1 MATFDQL
8 GDAAGS
14 ISNRLRRTASIVPE
28 RTPAKVK
35 KTQARFGFQSTQPS
49 EYTVL
54 ANADRARPE
63 VPYSEG
69 RARPLPG
76 EPDNKAI
83 FANSYIGPQRSISRQ
98 EQTVNDLIVDG
109 VNSNNPITQARA
121 LARRGAGQRSSQ
133 MSGSA
138 AQAMAD
144 SRPYGRRML
153 NADQPD
159 LQLGSGAQK
168 AFSQNTGE
176 GFIEGDVNQ
185 TLRDVY
191 AGYADPAP
199 GVIYD
204 LPDDLVG
211 LDEAELARRVQIS
224 AHQNVVDTLPIEI
237 DHNGRPAKTFVDEKG
252 VESFRPYESDQP
264 IYKDISSGTIQ
275 DRALATGN
283 PMDEYLASV
292 TSPGL
297 SYDERTIAYGQMV
310 EDFNRRNAGQST
322 RLVLPENAYV
332 PHWGKT
338 RNVPLEDGTGTYE
351 LPNVIIPRSAERTV
365 IDNLGPS
372 DLSRRLRQSAQ
383 MQPIYNSPTERVAVT
398 RGRGTGALAFDN
410 GQVIVVPETNIGGSL
425 VQQPLSYSRG
435 LEELRNAPVANPVQ
449 VDFRQ
454 ASDQGRR
461 LADST
466 GRVRT
471 AQLDQQIMAENAA
484 LTGAD
489 TTNFVI
495 KDVNPEEYYLYGSQ
509 KDTQGLLP
517 DEVAGASLTYGYQPS
532 ESLVNVGFSSKQVK
546 PVNLGAGRV
555 GLGVDITAQ
564 DPYSR
569 AAVVRKQPDFEGGSI
584 VRDPR
589 YVPVDPITPIDLEL
603 PGVRYAEKSGLQ
615 ADVTPEM
622 AIAQDR
628 QTAARLRAIADI
640 EQAPARKLT
649 GGNIPYQGVDDQ
661 GKPLTY
667 VSPEG
672 RVIEGWSQQSPNQP
686 ISEISL
692 QRLMQDPSV
701 TRRMEI
707 SANNQ
712 AMADIYESSAANMEN
727 AMRIAN
733 EQTAPQGNVILT
745 QISNQGPGQSIPI
758 RGQEMPFEEALEI
771 MKPYERGG
779 AAEQVLRL
787 PVVPTVAPEQ
797 TQLSKRLRLAQQV
810 GHPDSYSI
818 MSEQAQANSRGV
830 VPQGGL
836 FEQIAKV
843 DPDAKL
849 DEIRRGVQYTMV
861 PKGETGQAYD
871 IRLDNP
877 GVPVIN
883 PDTGRRMIWQKQPI
897 ETFNPLDQANPSGP
911 EFAVRARA
919 TRPQIK
925 QETYQQT
932 ADAINEGYVLR
943 GTGDPYDRVLV
954 SGDDLSEMR
963 GGLSRQEMRQAQ
975 QHNLAREMSG
985 LAPLDPVEMTNILKK
1000 HNLNMQDRTVNL
1012 IKNPPAQG
1020 GVFMWGDDDFG
1031 YGSSMAARF
1040 PSSGPPIEV
1049 QSGGMLDAFMTPP
1062 LEPRMMHPR
1071 IRQVD
1076 PSGIQAQG
1084 PLVYRPAPQVPS
1096 QVQPARIEGRADLD
1110 WQRSPSFRF
1119 PQNVWQG
1126 SGR

>member
-1 MATFDQL
+1 MAIFDQL

-28 RTPAKVK
+28 GTSGKVK
-35 KTQARFGFQSTQPS
+35 KTKARFS
-49 EYTVL
+49 ENPFREDQTL
-54 ANADRARPE
+54 RGAAGARPE
-63 VPYSEG
+63 LPFQESQKRAQQAEAIVNRAAAEG
-69 RARPLPG
+69 RPLAPDEQAFVDRAPG
-76 EPDNKAI
+76 GYPEFK
-83 FANSYIGPQRSISRQ
+83 IGEGQ
-98 EQTVNDLIVDG
+98 G
-109 VNSNNPITQARA
+109 QATM
-121 LARRGAGQRSSQ
+121 
-133 MSGSA
+133 MSGGA
-138 AQAMAD
+138 AQAMSD
-144 SRPYGRRML
+144 SRPYNRRML
-153 NADQPD
+153 RADQPD
-159 LQLGSGAQK
+159 LGLGDVAQK
-168 AFSQNTGE
+168 SLAAEMAGTVPTGN
-176 GFIEGDVNQ
+176 VNQ
-185 TLRDVY
+185 TLQDVY
-191 AGYADPAP
+191 GEYASPAP
-199 GVIYD
+199 GTIYD
-204 LPDDLVG
+204 LPNEYLNLPPG
-211 LDEAELARRVQIS
+211 ELRNRLATSSGENI
-224 AHQNVVDTLPIEI
+224 VDTRGIPYRQESRQGYGYQGSPYQNLDAIPIE
-237 DHNGRPAKTFVDEKG
+237 
-252 VESFRPYESDQP
+252 
-264 IYKDISSGTIQ
+264 
-275 DRALATGN
+275 DRATATGN
-283 PMDEYLASV
+283 PMDSYLQ
-292 TSPGL
+292 G
-297 SYDERTIAYGQMV
+297 
-310 EDFNRRNAGQST
+310 FNRERASFGAN
-322 RLVLPENAYV
+322 PELMAQAQDILDRGGNPV
-332 PHWGKT
+332 IPFGSQLGT
-338 RNVPLEDGTGTYE
+338 DGIETVRQGNELTIGT
-351 LPNVIIPRSAERTV
+351 
-365 IDNLGPS
+365 LGGS
-372 DLSRRLRQSAQ
+372 DLSRRLRQSSQ

-398 RGRGTGALAFDN
+398 RGRGTGALAFNN
-410 GQVIVVPETNIGGSL
+410 GQVVVVPETNIGGSL

-435 LEELRNAPVANPVQ
+435 VEELRNAQVANPVQ

-454 ASDQGRR
+454 IGDPIRKRRDAIGRAR
-461 LADST
+461 SA
-466 GRVRT
+466 R
-471 AQLDQQIMAENAA
+471 LDQEIMDANAFV
-484 LTGAD
+484 TGAD

-495 KDVNPEEYYLYGSQ
+495 KDVNPDEYYLYGSQ
-509 KDTQGLLP
+509 ADTQGLLP
-517 DEVAGASLTYGYQPS
+517 EEVAGASRTYGYQPS

-569 AAVVRKQPDFEGGSI
+569 AAVTRLQPSLDQRDL

-640 EQAPARKLT
+640 DQAPARKLT
-649 GGNIPYQGVDDQ
+649 GGNIPYRGVDDQ

-672 RVIEGWSQQSPNQP
+672 RVIEGWSLQSPDQP
-686 ISEISL
+686 ISETSL

-701 TRRMEI
+701 TRRMEV

-712 AMADIYESSAANMEN
+712 AMSDIYEGSAANMEN

-810 GHPDSYSI
+810 GTPESASI
-818 MSEQAQANSRGV
+818 MSDPAV
-830 VPQGGL
+830 GL
-836 FEQIAKV
+836 YKQIAKA
-843 DPDAKL
+843 DPDVQVNEL
-849 DEIRRGVQYTMV
+849 RRGVQYTMI

-877 GVPVIN
+877 GVPVIDPN
-883 PDTGRRMIWQKQPI
+883 TGQRMKWQGQPI
-897 ETFNPLDQANPSGP
+897 ETFNPLNQANPSGP
-911 EFAVRARA
+911 EFAVRPRA
-919 TRPQIK
+919 TRQQLK

-932 ADAINEGYVLR
+932 ADAIDEGYVLR

-963 GGLSRQEMRQAQ
+963 DGLSRQEMRQAQ

-1000 HNLNMQDRTVNL
+1000 YNLNMQDRTVNL

-1049 QSGGMLDAFMTPP
+1049 QSGGMLDAFMTQP

-1084 PLVYRPAPQVPS
+1084 PLVYRPAPQVLS

>member
-35 KTQARFGFQSTQPS
+35 KTTVRFGYRDNYPR
-49 EYTVL
+49 EETVL
-54 ANADRARPE
+54 KAADHALPELPFAESHKRTQQADAIVGRAAL
-63 VPYSEG
+63 EG
-69 RARPLPG
+69 RPLA
-76 EPDNKAI
+76 PD
-83 FANSYIGPQRSISRQ
+83 
-98 EQTVNDLIVDG
+98 EQAIVDAAPMG
-109 VNSNNPITQARA
+109 YPDFKIGRGQGRA
-121 LARRGAGQRSSQ
+121 KVMTGR
-133 MSGSA
+133 A
-138 AQAMAD
+138 AQAMSD
-144 SRPYGRRML
+144 SRPYPARWL
-153 NADQPD
+153 DADQPD
-159 LQLGSGAQK
+159 LGLGPKAQK
-168 AFSQNTGE
+168 AMSAEME
-176 GFIEGDVNQ
+176 GVTESGSVNQ
-185 TLRDVY
+185 TLRDMY
-191 AGYADPAP
+191 KAYYNPAP
-199 GVIYD
+199 GSSYD
-204 LPDDLVG
+204 LPNEFLG
-211 LDEAELARRVQIS
+211 LSEDELLRRAEIS
-224 AHQNVVDTLPIEI
+224 GGQNIVDTRTIPERIEQGTY
-237 DHNGRPAKTFVDEKG
+237 GRAYGSQENF
-252 VESFRPYESDQP
+252 
-264 IYKDISSGTIQ
+264 YKDISSGTIE

-332 PHWGKT
+332 PSWGKT
-338 RNVPLEDGTGTYE
+338 RNVLLEDGTGTYE

-383 MQPIYNSPTERVAVT
+383 MQSIYNSPTERVAVT
-398 RGRGTGALAFDN
+398 RGRGTGALAFNN
-410 GQVIVVPETNIGGSL
+410 GQVVVVPETNIGGSL
-425 VQQPLSYSRG
+425 VHQPLSYSRG
-435 LEELRNAPVANPVQ
+435 VEELRNAQVANPVQ

-466 GRVRT
+466 GRVRS
-471 AQLDQQIMAENAA
+471 AQLDQQIMEANAA
-484 LTGAD
+484 ATGAD

-495 KDVNPEEYYLYGSQ
+495 KDVNPDEYYLYGSQ
-509 KDTQGLLP
+509 ADTQGLLP
-517 DEVAGASLTYGYQPS
+517 DEVAGASRTYGYQPS

-546 PVNLGAGRV
+546 PVELKAGRI

-569 AAVVRKQPDFEGGSI
+569 AAVTRLQPSLDQRDI

-640 EQAPARKLT
+640 EQAPARKLM
-649 GGNIPYQGVDDQ
+649 GGNIPYRGVDNQ

-667 VSPEG
+667 VSPDG
-672 RVIEGWSQQSPNQP
+672 RVIEGWSLQSPDQP
-686 ISEISL
+686 ISETSL
-692 QRLMQDPSV
+692 QRLREDPSV

-733 EQTAPQGNVILT
+733 EQTVPQGNVILT

-758 RGQEMPFEEALEI
+758 RGEEMPFEEALEI

-810 GHPDSYSI
+810 GTPESVSI
-818 MSEQAQANSRGV
+818 MSDPAV
-830 VPQGGL
+830 GL
-836 FEQIAKV
+836 YKQIAEA
-843 DPDAKL
+843 DPDVQVNEL
-849 DEIRRGVQYTMV
+849 RRGVRYTMV
-861 PKGETGQAYD
+861 PKGETGQAYG

-877 GVPVIN
+877 GVPVIDPN
-883 PDTGRRMIWQKQPI
+883 TGQRMKWQGQPI
-897 ETFNPLDQANPSGP
+897 ETFNPLDQANSSGP
-911 EFAVRARA
+911 EFAIRARA

-932 ADAINEGYVLR
+932 ADAIDEGYVLR

-963 GGLSRQEMRQAQ
+963 GGLSRQQMREAR

-1000 HNLNMQDRTVNL
+1000 YNLNMQDRTVNL
-1012 IKNPPAQG
+1012 IRNPPAQG

-1031 YGSSMAARF
+1031 YGSVMAAKF

-1049 QSGGMLDAFMTPP
+1049 QSGGMLNAFMTQP
-1062 LEPRMMHPR
+1062 LEPRMMRPR

-1076 PSGIQAQG
+1076 PSEIQG
-1084 PLVYRPAPQVPS
+1084 PVVYRPAPQVPS

>member
-8 GDAAGS
+8 GDAAGN

-28 RTPAKVK
+28 GTPAKVK
-35 KTQARFGFQSTQPS
+35 KTQVRFGYRDNYPR
-49 EYTVL
+49 EETVL
-54 ANADRARPE
+54 KAADSARPE
-63 VPYSEG
+63 LPFAESHKRTQQAEDIVNRAALEG
-69 RARPLPG
+69 RPLT
-76 EPDNKAI
+76 PDEKA
-83 FANSYIGPQRSISRQ
+83 FVDAAPMGYPDFKIGR
-98 EQTVNDLIVDG
+98 G
-109 VNSNNPITQARA
+109 HGRA
-121 LARRGAGQRSSQ
+121 KVMTGR
-133 MSGSA
+133 A
-138 AQAMAD
+138 AQAMSD
-144 SRPYGRRML
+144 SRPYSSRWLR
-153 NADQPD
+153 ADQPD
-159 LQLGSGAQK
+159 IGLGPKAQK
-168 AFSQNTGE
+168 AMAAEME
-176 GFIEGDVNQ
+176 GVTESGDVNQ
-185 TLRDVY
+185 TLRDMY
-191 AGYADPAP
+191 KAYADPAP
-199 GVIYD
+199 GSSYD
-204 LPDDLVG
+204 LPNEFLG
-211 LDEAELARRVQIS
+211 LSEDELLRRAEIS
-224 AHQNVVDTLPIEI
+224 GGQNIVDTRPISERI
-237 DHNGRPAKTFVDEKG
+237 EQGTYGRGYGSQE
-252 VESFRPYESDQP
+252 P
-264 IYKDISSGTIQ
+264 IYKDISSGTIE

-310 EDFNRRNAGQST
+310 EDFNRKTAGPFTQ
-322 RLVLPENAYV
+322 LVLPENAYV
-332 PHWGKT
+332 PNWSKT
-338 RNVPLEDGTGTYE
+338 RSVPLEDGTGTYE

-383 MQPIYNSPTERVAVT
+383 MQSIYNSPTERVAVT
-398 RGRGTGALAFDN
+398 RGRGMGALAFNN
-410 GQVIVVPETNIGGSL
+410 GQVVVVPETNIGGSF
-425 VQQPLSYSRG
+425 VQQPLRYSRG
-435 LEELRNAPVANPVQ
+435 VEELRNAPVANPVQ

-466 GRVRT
+466 GRVRS
-471 AQLDQQIMAENAA
+471 AQLDQQIMAENSA

-495 KDVNPEEYYLYGSQ
+495 KDVNPDEYYLYGSQ
-509 KDTQGLLP
+509 PDTQGLLP

-532 ESLVNVGFSSKQVK
+532 ESLVKVGFSSKQVK
-546 PVNLGAGRV
+546 PVELKAGRV

-569 AAVVRKQPDFEGGSI
+569 AAVVRQQPDFEGGSI

-603 PGVRYAEKSGLQ
+603 PGVHFAEKSGLQ

-628 QTAARLRAIADI
+628 QTAARLRAIAEI
-640 EQAPARKLT
+640 EQAPARKLM
-649 GGNIPYQGVDDQ
+649 GGNIPYKGVNDQ

-667 VSPEG
+667 VSPDG
-672 RVIEGWSQQSPNQP
+672 RLIEGWSLQSPDQP
-686 ISEISL
+686 ISETSL
-692 QRLMQDPSV
+692 QRLREDPSV
-701 TRRMEI
+701 TRRMEM

-733 EQTAPQGNVILT
+733 EQTAPQGKVILT

-758 RGQEMPFEEALEI
+758 LGQEMPFEEALEI
-771 MKPYERGG
+771 MKSYKRGG

-797 TQLSKRLRLAQQV
+797 TELSKRIRLAQQV
-810 GHPDSYSI
+810 GTPESVSI
-818 MSEQAQANSRGV
+818 MSERAKPNARGEI
-830 VPQGGL
+830 PQGGI

-843 DPDAKL
+843 DPDVQVN
-849 DEIRRGVQYTMV
+849 EIRQGVQYTMI

-877 GVPVIN
+877 GIPVLD
-883 PDTGRRMIWQKQPI
+883 PTTGQRVKWQGQPI
-897 ETFNPLDQANPSGP
+897 ETFNPLNQANSSGP
-911 EFAVRARA
+911 EFAIRARA

-932 ADAINEGYVLR
+932 ADAISEGYVLK

-954 SGDDLSEMR
+954 SGDDLAEMR
-963 GGLSRQEMRQAQ
+963 GGLSRQEMLQAR

-985 LAPLDPVEMTNILKK
+985 LAPLDPVEMTAILKK

-1020 GVFMWGDDDFG
+1020 GVFMWGDDDYG
-1031 YGSSMAARF
+1031 YGSVMAARL

-1049 QSGGMLDAFMTPP
+1049 QSGGMLNAFMTQP
-1062 LEPRMMHPR
+1062 LEPRMMRPQ

-1076 PSGIQAQG
+1076 PSEIQG
-1084 PLVYRPAPQVPS
+1084 PLVYRPAPQTPS

-1110 WQRSPSFRF
+1110 WQRSPSFGF
-1119 PQNVWQG
+1119 PKNVWQG

>member
-28 RTPAKVK
+28 GTPVKVK
-35 KTQARFGFQSTQPS
+35 KTKVRFSRQSLQPS
-49 EYTVL
+49 EETTL
-54 ANADRARPE
+54 LNADRARPE

-76 EPDNKAI
+76 EPDDKAI
-83 FANSYIGPQRSISRQ
+83 FANSYIGPQRTISQQ
-98 EQTVNDLIVDG
+98 EQKVNNQIVDG
-109 VNSNNPITQARA
+109 VNSNNPIIRA
-121 LARRGAGQRSSQ
+121 MALSRRRMGQRSSQ
-133 MSGSA
+133 MSGAA

-153 NADQPD
+153 DADQPD

-176 GFIEGDVNQ
+176 GFIRGDVNQ

-224 AHQNVVDTLPIEI
+224 GGQNIVDTRTIPERIEQGTY
-237 DHNGRPAKTFVDEKG
+237 GREYG
-252 VESFRPYESDQP
+252 YQEP
-264 IYKDISSGTIQ
+264 IYKDISSGTIE

-310 EDFNRRNAGQST
+310 EDFNRKNAEQSIQ
-322 RLVLPENAYV
+322 LVLPEKAYV
-332 PHWGKT
+332 PHWSKT

-398 RGRGTGALAFDN
+398 RGRGTGALAFNN
-410 GQVIVVPETNIGGSL
+410 GQVVVVPETNIGGSL

-435 LEELRNAPVANPVQ
+435 LEELRNAQVANPVQ

-466 GRVRT
+466 GRVRGQ
-471 AQLDQQIMAENAA
+471 QLDQQIMAENAA

-495 KDVNPEEYYLYGSQ
+495 KDVNPDEYYLYGSQ
-509 KDTQGLLP
+509 ADTQGLLP
-517 DEVAGASLTYGYQPS
+517 DEVAGASRTYGYQPS
-532 ESLVNVGFSSKQVK
+532 ESLVKVGFSSKQVK
-546 PVNLGAGRV
+546 PVELKAGRV

-569 AAVVRKQPDFEGGSI
+569 AAVTRSLPGREDLLDVLTGKSALGRREAPVRTYRVDPQTADFEAIAQAPFTTPGTPDLRTELVHI
-584 VRDPR
+584 RNDR
-589 YVPVDPITPIDLEL
+589 YIPVDPITPIDLEL
-603 PGVRYAEKSGLQ
+603 PGVRYAEASGLQ
-615 ADVTPEM
+615 PDITPEL
-622 AIAQDR
+622 AIAEDQR
-628 QTAARLRAIADI
+628 AAARLRAIALREQTAVNKYNAAPRDGLSPDMQRRADNAYDAIVQSDI
-640 EQAPARKLT
+640 L
-649 GGNIPYQGVDDQ
+649 D
-661 GKPLTY
+661 
-667 VSPEG
+667 
-672 RVIEGWSQQSPNQP
+672 
-686 ISEISL
+686 
-692 QRLMQDPSV
+692 
-701 TRRMEI
+701 
-707 SANNQ
+707 
-712 AMADIYESSAANMEN
+712 SSAANMEN

-758 RGQEMPFEEALEI
+758 RGEEMPFEEALEI

-810 GHPDSYSI
+810 GTPESVSI
-818 MSEQAQANSRGV
+818 MSDPAV
-830 VPQGGL
+830 GL
-836 FEQIAKV
+836 YKQIAQI
-843 DPDAKL
+843 DPDVQVN
-849 DEIRRGVQYTMV
+849 EIRRGVQYTMV
-861 PKGETGQAYD
+861 PKGETGQAYG

-877 GVPVIN
+877 GVPVIDPN
-883 PDTGRRMIWQKQPI
+883 TGQRMKWQGQPI

-911 EFAVRARA
+911 EFAIRARA

-932 ADAINEGYVLR
+932 ADAIDEGYVLR

-954 SGDDLSEMR
+954 FGDDLSEMR
-963 GGLSRQEMRQAQ
+963 GGLSRQQMREAR

-985 LAPLDPVEMTNILKK
+985 LAPLDPVEMTNILKRY
-1000 HNLNMQDRTVNL
+1000 NLNMQDRTVNL
-1012 IKNPPAQG
+1012 IRNPPAQG

-1031 YGSSMAARF
+1031 YGSVMAAKF

-1049 QSGGMLDAFMTPP
+1049 QSGGMLNAFMTQP
-1062 LEPRMMHPR
+1062 LEPRMMRPR

-1076 PSGIQAQG
+1076 PSEIQG
-1084 PLVYRPAPQVPS
+1084 PVVYRPAPQVPS

>member
-1 MATFDQL
+1 
-8 GDAAGS
+8 
-14 ISNRLRRTASIVPE
+14 
-28 RTPAKVK
+28 
-35 KTQARFGFQSTQPS
+35 
-49 EYTVL
+49 
-54 ANADRARPE
+54 
-63 VPYSEG
+63 
-69 RARPLPG
+69 
-76 EPDNKAI
+76 
-83 FANSYIGPQRSISRQ
+83 
-98 EQTVNDLIVDG
+98 
-109 VNSNNPITQARA
+109 
-121 LARRGAGQRSSQ
+121 
-133 MSGSA
+133 
-138 AQAMAD
+138 
-144 SRPYGRRML
+144 
-153 NADQPD
+153 
-159 LQLGSGAQK
+159 
-168 AFSQNTGE
+168 
-176 GFIEGDVNQ
+176 
-185 TLRDVY
+185 
-191 AGYADPAP
+191 
-199 GVIYD
+199 
-204 LPDDLVG
+204 
-211 LDEAELARRVQIS
+211 
-224 AHQNVVDTLPIEI
+224 
-237 DHNGRPAKTFVDEKG
+237 
-252 VESFRPYESDQP
+252 
-264 IYKDISSGTIQ
+264 
-275 DRALATGN
+275 
-283 PMDEYLASV
+283 
-292 TSPGL
+292 
-297 SYDERTIAYGQMV
+297 
-310 EDFNRRNAGQST
+310 
-322 RLVLPENAYV
+322 
-332 PHWGKT
+332 
-338 RNVPLEDGTGTYE
+338 
-351 LPNVIIPRSAERTV
+351 
-365 IDNLGPS
+365 
-372 DLSRRLRQSAQ
+372 
-383 MQPIYNSPTERVAVT
+383 
-398 RGRGTGALAFDN
+398 
-410 GQVIVVPETNIGGSL
+410 
-425 VQQPLSYSRG
+425 
-435 LEELRNAPVANPVQ
+435 
-449 VDFRQ
+449 
-454 ASDQGRR
+454 
-461 LADST
+461 
-466 GRVRT
+466 
-471 AQLDQQIMAENAA
+471 
-484 LTGAD
+484 
-489 TTNFVI
+489 
-495 KDVNPEEYYLYGSQ
+495 
-509 KDTQGLLP
+509 
-517 DEVAGASLTYGYQPS
+517 
-532 ESLVNVGFSSKQVK
+532 
-546 PVNLGAGRV
+546 
-555 GLGVDITAQ
+555 
-564 DPYSR
+564 
-569 AAVVRKQPDFEGGSI
+569 
-584 VRDPR
+584 
-589 YVPVDPITPIDLEL
+589 
-603 PGVRYAEKSGLQ
+603 
-615 ADVTPEM
+615 
-622 AIAQDR
+622 
-628 QTAARLRAIADI
+628 
-640 EQAPARKLT
+640 
-649 GGNIPYQGVDDQ
+649 
-661 GKPLTY
+661 
-667 VSPEG
+667 
-672 RVIEGWSQQSPNQP
+672 
-686 ISEISL
+686 
-692 QRLMQDPSV
+692 
-701 TRRMEI
+701 
-707 SANNQ
+707 
-712 AMADIYESSAANMEN
+712 MEN

-830 VPQGGL
+830 VPQGGI

-849 DEIRRGVQYTMV
+849 NEIRRGVQYTMV

-877 GVPVIN
+877 GVPVL
-883 PDTGRRMIWQKQPI
+883 DSTTGQRVKWQGQPI
-897 ETFNPLDQANPSGP
+897 ETFNPLEQANPSGP

>member
-28 RTPAKVK
+28 GTPAKVK
-35 KTQARFGFQSTQPS
+35 KTQVRFGYRDNYPS
-49 EYTVL
+49 EETVL
-54 ANADRARPE
+54 KAADHALPELPFAESHKRTQQADAIVGRAAL
-63 VPYSEG
+63 EG
-69 RARPLPG
+69 RPLA
-76 EPDNKAI
+76 PD
-83 FANSYIGPQRSISRQ
+83 
-98 EQTVNDLIVDG
+98 EQAIVDAAPMG
-109 VNSNNPITQARA
+109 YPDFKIGRGQGRA
-121 LARRGAGQRSSQ
+121 KVMTGR
-133 MSGSA
+133 A
-138 AQAMAD
+138 AQAMSD
-144 SRPYGRRML
+144 SRPYPARWL
-153 NADQPD
+153 DADQPD
-159 LQLGSGAQK
+159 IGLGPKAQK
-168 AFSQNTGE
+168 AMAAEME
-176 GFIEGDVNQ
+176 GVTESGSVNQ
-185 TLRDVY
+185 TLRDMY
-191 AGYADPAP
+191 KAYYNPAP
-199 GVIYD
+199 GSSYD
-204 LPDDLVG
+204 LPNEYLG
-211 LDEAELARRVQIS
+211 LSEDELLRRAEIS
-224 AHQNVVDTLPIEI
+224 GGQNIVDTRTIPERIEQGTY
-237 DHNGRPAKTFVDEKG
+237 GRDYGSQE
-252 VESFRPYESDQP
+252 P
-264 IYKDISSGTIQ
+264 IYKDISSGTIE
-275 DRALATGN
+275 DRAFATGN

-292 TSPGL
+292 ISPGL

-332 PHWGKT
+332 PSWGKT

-383 MQPIYNSPTERVAVT
+383 MQQIYNSPTERVAVT
-398 RGRGTGALAFDN
+398 RGRGTGALAFND
-410 GQVIVVPETNIGGSL
+410 GQVVVVPETNIGGSL

-435 LEELRNAPVANPVQ
+435 VEELRNAQVANPVQ

-466 GRVRT
+466 GRVRGQ
-471 AQLDQQIMAENAA
+471 QLDQQIMEANAA
-484 LTGAD
+484 ATGAD

-495 KDVNPEEYYLYGSQ
+495 KDVNPDEYYLYGSQ
-509 KDTQGLLP
+509 ADTQGLLP
-517 DEVAGASLTYGYQPS
+517 DEVAGVSRTYGYQPS

-546 PVNLGAGRV
+546 PVQLKAGRV

-569 AAVVRKQPDFEGGSI
+569 TAVTRSLPGREDLLDVLTGKSALGRTEAPVRAYRVDPQTADFEAIAQAPFTTPRTPDLRTEI
-584 VRDPR
+584 VHVRNDR
-589 YVPVDPITPIDLEL
+589 YIPVDPITPIDLEL
-603 PGVRYAEKSGLQ
+603 PGVRYAEASGLQ
-615 ADVTPEM
+615 PDITPEI
-622 AIAQDR
+622 AIAEDQR
-628 QTAARLRAIADI
+628 AAARLRAIAQR
-640 EQAPARKLT
+640 EQTAVDKYNAAPR
-649 GGNIPYQGVDDQ
+649 
-661 GKPLTY
+661 
-667 VSPEG
+667 EG
-672 RVIEGWSQQSPNQP
+672 LSPNM
-686 ISEISL
+686 
-692 QRLMQDPSV
+692 QRRADN
-701 TRRMEI
+701 
-707 SANNQ
+707 AYD
-712 AMADIYESSAANMEN
+712 AMVQSDILDSSAANMEN

-745 QISNQGPGQSIPI
+745 QISNQGPGQSIFI
-758 RGQEMPFEEALEI
+758 RGQEMPFEEALEL
-771 MKPYERGG
+771 MKLYTRGG
-779 AAEQVLRL
+779 ATEQVLRL

-810 GHPDSYSI
+810 GTPESASI
-818 MSEQAQANSRGV
+818 MSDPAV
-830 VPQGGL
+830 GL
-836 FEQIAKV
+836 YKQIAKA
-843 DPDAKL
+843 DPDVQVNEL
-849 DEIRRGVQYTMV
+849 RRGVQYTMV

-877 GVPVIN
+877 GVPVIDPN
-883 PDTGRRMIWQKQPI
+883 TGQRMKWQGQPI

-954 SGDDLSEMR
+954 SGDDLAEMR

-985 LAPLDPVEMTNILKK
+985 LAPLDPVEMTNILKR

-1049 QSGGMLDAFMTPP
+1049 QSGGMLDAFMTQP

-1076 PSGIQAQG
+1076 PSAIQAQG

>member
-8 GDAAGS
+8 GEAAGS

-28 RTPAKVK
+28 GTPAKVK
-35 KTQARFGFQSTQPS
+35 KTKARFS
-49 EYTVL
+49 ENPFREDQTL
-54 ANADRARPE
+54 RGAAGARPE
-63 VPYSEG
+63 LPFQESQKRAQQAEAIVNRAAAEG
-69 RARPLPG
+69 RPLAPDEQAFVDRAPG
-76 EPDNKAI
+76 GYPEFK
-83 FANSYIGPQRSISRQ
+83 IGEGQ
-98 EQTVNDLIVDG
+98 G
-109 VNSNNPITQARA
+109 QATM
-121 LARRGAGQRSSQ
+121 
-133 MSGSA
+133 MSGGA
-138 AQAMAD
+138 AQAMSD
-144 SRPYGRRML
+144 SRPYNRRML
-153 NADQPD
+153 RANQPD
-159 LQLGSGAQK
+159 LGLGDVAQK
-168 AFSQNTGE
+168 SLAAEMAGTVPTGN
-176 GFIEGDVNQ
+176 VNQ
-185 TLRDVY
+185 TLQDVY
-191 AGYADPAP
+191 GEYASPAP
-199 GVIYD
+199 GTIYD
-204 LPDDLVG
+204 LPDEYLNLPPG
-211 LDEAELARRVQIS
+211 ELRNRLATSSGENI
-224 AHQNVVDTLPIEI
+224 VDTRGIPYRQDSKRGYGYQRSPYQDLDAIPIE
-237 DHNGRPAKTFVDEKG
+237 N
-252 VESFRPYESDQP
+252 
-264 IYKDISSGTIQ
+264 
-275 DRALATGN
+275 RATATGN
-283 PMDEYLASV
+283 PMDTYLQ
-292 TSPGL
+292 G
-297 SYDERTIAYGQMV
+297 
-310 EDFNRRNAGQST
+310 FNRERSNFGADPELMYRAQEILDRRGNPVAPFGSEIRFDDLQN
-322 RLVLPENAYV
+322 VLTVEPIRQGNEL
-332 PHWGKT
+332 T
-338 RNVPLEDGTGTYE
+338 IGT
-351 LPNVIIPRSAERTV
+351 
-365 IDNLGPS
+365 LGGS
-372 DLSRRLRQSAQ
+372 ELSRRLRQSSQ
-383 MQPIYNSPTERVAVT
+383 MQSIYNSPTERVAVT
-398 RGRGTGALAFDN
+398 RGRGTGALAFNN
-410 GQVIVVPETNIGGSL
+410 GQVVVVPETNIGGSL

-466 GRVRT
+466 GRVRS
-471 AQLDQQIMAENAA
+471 AQLDQQIMEANAA

-495 KDVNPEEYYLYGSQ
+495 KNVNPEEYYLYGSQ

-640 EQAPARKLT
+640 DQAPARKLT
-649 GGNIPYQGVDDQ
+649 GGNIPYRGVDDQ

-672 RVIEGWSQQSPNQP
+672 RVIEGWSLQSPDQP
-686 ISEISL
+686 ISETSL

-701 TRRMEI
+701 TRRMEV

-712 AMADIYESSAANMEN
+712 AMSDIYEGSAANMEN

-745 QISNQGPGQSIPI
+745 QISNQGSGQSIPI

-849 DEIRRGVQYTMV
+849 NELRRGVQYTMV
-861 PKGETGQAYD
+861 PKGETGQAYG

-877 GVPVIN
+877 GVPVIDPN
-883 PDTGRRMIWQKQPI
+883 TGQRMKWQGQPI

-963 GGLSRQEMRQAQ
+963 GGLSRQQMREAQ

-985 LAPLDPVEMTNILKK
+985 LAPLDPVEMTNILKRYK
-1000 HNLNMQDRTVNL
+1000 LNMQDRTVNL

-1020 GVFMWGDDDFG
+1020 GVFMRGDDDFG

-1049 QSGGMLDAFMTPP
+1049 QSGGMLDAFMTQP
-1062 LEPRMMHPR
+1062 LETRVKMPN
-1071 IRQVD
+1071 IRQVGPD
-1076 PSGIQAQG
+1076 QIFAQG